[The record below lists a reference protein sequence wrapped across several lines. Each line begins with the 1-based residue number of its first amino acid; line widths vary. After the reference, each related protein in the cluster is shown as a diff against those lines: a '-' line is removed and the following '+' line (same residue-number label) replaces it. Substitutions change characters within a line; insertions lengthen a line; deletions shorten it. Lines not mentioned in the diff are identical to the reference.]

1 MLLLN
6 KIVIHLTVILVATTV
21 MGVITTVAKYLNILS
36 ESMTTLPLTQ
46 FSRNQ
51 YSSVTVI
58 LALPLALATQ
68 LHVSTS

>member
-6 KIVIHLTVILVATTV
+6 KIVIHSTVILVATTV

-58 LALPLALATQ
+58 LALPLATQ